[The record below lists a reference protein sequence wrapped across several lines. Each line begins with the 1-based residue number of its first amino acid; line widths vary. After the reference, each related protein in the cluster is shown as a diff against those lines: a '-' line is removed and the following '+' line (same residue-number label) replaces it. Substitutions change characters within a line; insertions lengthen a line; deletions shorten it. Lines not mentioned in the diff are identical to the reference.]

1 MRQLHLILL
10 GSPGAGK
17 GTHAEYLEKELGIT
31 HISTGDILREAV
43 AQQSELGK
51 KAQQYMDAGQLV
63 PDELIIEL
71 AQQRLQQ
78 PDCTSGWLLDGFP
91 RTVAQAEA
99 LTQLIEESNGS
110 EPLAVNMTISD
121 QEVIRRLSGRRLCR
135 DCAQIFN
142 VYRDNIGVAD
152 PCPTCGGQLYIRTD
166 DQPEAIKERLK
177 VYQDETAPVIEY
189 YRRQGQLITV
199 DVAGEQQQVSQHLL
213 AAIKAPQAS
222 EK

>member
-1 MRQLHLILL
+1 MRQLNLILL
-10 GSPGAGK
+10 GPPGAGK
-17 GTHAEYLEKELGIT
+17 GTHAEYLEKELGII

-43 AQQSELGK
+43 AQQNELGK

-78 PDCTSGWLLDGFP
+78 PDCISGWLLDGFP

-99 LTQLIEESNGS
+99 LTQLIQELGSS

-121 QEVIRRLSGRRLCR
+121 EEVIRRLSGRRLCR

-142 VYRDNIGVAD
+142 VYRDNIDVSD
-152 PCPTCGGQLYIRTD
+152 PCPICGGQLYIRTD
-166 DQPEAIKERLK
+166 DQPEAVKERLE

-189 YRRQGQLITV
+189 YRRQGRLITV
-199 DVAGEQQQVSQHLL
+199 DVEGEQQQVSQHLL
-213 AAIKAPQAS
+213 SVIKAPQVS